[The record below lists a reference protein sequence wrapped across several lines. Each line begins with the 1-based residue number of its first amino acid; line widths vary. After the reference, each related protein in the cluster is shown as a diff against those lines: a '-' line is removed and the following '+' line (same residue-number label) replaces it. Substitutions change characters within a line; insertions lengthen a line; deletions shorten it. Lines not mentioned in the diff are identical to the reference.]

1 MGRDNQ
7 AAVTKSVL
15 HKVTVVSL
23 SHSVCRCR
31 YTHTCTTTEDN
42 NKKGKPIN
50 ADADTR
56 THIHTSKISTEC
68 KWLQCM
74 SRLVA
79 DSTESSNDSM
89 FIVMPPAHS
98 NVRYIIFKAQR
109 IEPIL
114 HAETNPAGPGSKSV
128 LFK

>member
-31 YTHTCTTTEDN
+31 YTHTCTTTENN
-42 NKKGKPIN
+42 NKKGNQPCRCRYTH
-50 ADADTR
+50 TR
-56 THIHTSKISTEC
+56 IHTSKISTEC

-74 SRLVA
+74 SRLVMGTCQILKMYLNVY
-79 DSTESSNDSM
+79 STRHNDC
-89 FIVMPPAHS
+89 
-98 NVRYIIFKAQR
+98 NVDLYTTLKPQ
-109 IEPIL
+109 
-114 HAETNPAGPGSKSV
+114 
-128 LFK
+128 

>member
-98 NVRYIIFKAQR
+98 NVRYVIFKAQR